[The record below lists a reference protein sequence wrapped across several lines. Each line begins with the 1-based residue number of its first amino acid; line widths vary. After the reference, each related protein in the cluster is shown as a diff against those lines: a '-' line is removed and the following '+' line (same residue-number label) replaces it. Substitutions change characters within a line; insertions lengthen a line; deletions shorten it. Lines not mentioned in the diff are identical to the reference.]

1 MNQTNTPSLSPTSSP
16 SLIPELTTTVAL
28 LANQTRFNET
38 ISGEIEKALDLVLL
52 TLAPTTPP
60 PTSINYTAATSF
72 PAASQVATLSPTS
85 LNATNATIQTNL
97 AVDTLLNQGYIF
109 SASPYEPSGWA
120 EIFAV
125 TLLSMA
131 IFLLPSLVALGTTC
145 LKQEDTASISV
156 GSPNASPTTL
166 PPPPP
171 LPRLRKWCL
180 SMANYAKVFQGF
192 MLPQTWIARD
202 CDRLGCEAASLLL
215 VERELGRFLL
225 FLAVV
230 INAVLVPIYVSFP
243 RQPLASDFTPYTF
256 QNVPVQSLWWL
267 IWIQVIMVYLI
278 TWLTHRFSAYLE
290 QELGKIETRFF
301 LTNAQAATQSFYLVT
316 GKHGDML
323 TEPELLDK
331 CIKEWFPQAKPVAV
345 KLVLQ
350 TKLDEHMYEFK
361 CLLTCEDALT
371 AAPVGLQAQLAPNPK
386 DILWDA
392 FAHSRIVIYL
402 RAWGVNLVLMVTLFL
417 FTTPV
422 TFISFW
428 STVSG
433 DTATT
438 TTTQQSEGM
447 GYTYVQMV
455 SHIRTYS
462 PWFGDFIFGFLP
474 QLLLVVCDAYLL
486 MFLSLSAKQFEV
498 FLTTSEREISLL
510 KKSYW
515 FLLFNTL
522 ILPSLALG
530 SVGSFV
536 GRLFENETS
545 AFALLGKAFVTSSGA
560 FTLTFVATQ
569 TWVGA
574 SLDIARL
581 SERFYLCVMTRCVK
595 RWQRKQPGSGE
606 MSLELDFGGEYAI
619 SLVMFALCIM
629 FATVVPPIL
638 LFGVVYFFVKQGTD
652 DYLLR
657 HVFAETGKLPKA
669 YVGRSAIRYL
679 PIALVLLQSSLFGFF
694 SSEACM
700 PKQTEAVAMGG
711 IPCVNKD
718 YSGVLVVRGTFAQ
731 LLAMLLCL
739 VSTCVLALR
748 EWILATKRAVPLSP
762 HRRHHSS
769 ANQQKRRAP
778 SVADDDE
785 ETAKMIV

>member
-1 MNQTNTPSLSPTSSP
+1 MWLGTVHNHMNQTLTPSPSLSPTSSP
-16 SLIPELTTTVAL
+16 SLIPGSTVAL
-28 LANQTRFNET
+28 PANQTRFNET
-38 ISGEIEKALDLVLL
+38 LSEEIEKALDLVLL

-60 PTSINYTAATSF
+60 PASVNFSTSF
-72 PAASQVATLSPTS
+72 PAASPVATSSPTL

-125 TLLSMA
+125 MLLSMA
-131 IFLLPSLVALGTTC
+131 IFLLPSMVALGTTC
-145 LKQEDTASISV
+145 LKQEPASV
-156 GSPNASPTTL
+156 GSPTT
-166 PPPPP
+166 PSSPPPP
-171 LPRLRKWCL
+171 LARLRKWCL
-180 SMANYAKVFQGF
+180 SMANYAKVFHGF
-192 MLPQTWIARD
+192 VLPQTWIASD

-215 VERELGRFLL
+215 MERELGRFLL

-256 QNVPVQSLWWL
+256 QNVPVQSLWGL
-267 IWIQVIMVYLI
+267 IWVQVAMVYLI
-278 TWLTHRFSAYLE
+278 TGLTHRFSVYLE
-290 QELGKIETRFF
+290 QELGKIETRFS

-316 GKHGDML
+316 GKHGSAL

-331 CIKEWFPQAKPVAV
+331 CAKEWFPQAKPLAV

-361 CLLTCEDALT
+361 CLLTCEDALAVT
-371 AAPVGLQAQLAPNPK
+371 AVPVGLHVCLAPNPK

-392 FAHSRIVIYL
+392 FAHSRVVIYL
-402 RAWGVNLVLMVTLFL
+402 RAWGVNLVLAVMLFL

-438 TTTQQSEGM
+438 TTTATTQQSEGV
-447 GYTYVQMV
+447 GYTYVQIV
-455 SHIRTYS
+455 AHVKTYS

-581 SERFYLCVMTRCVK
+581 SERFYLCMMTRCVK
-595 RWQRKQPGSGE
+595 RWRRRQPESDD

-679 PIALVLLQSSLFGFF
+679 PIALILLQSSLFGFF

-700 PKQTEAVAMGG
+700 PQQTDAVAMGSV
-711 IPCVNKD
+711 PCVNKD

-739 VSTCVLALR
+739 VATCVLALR
-748 EWILATKRAVPLSP
+748 EWIVSTKRAPKLK
-762 HRRHHSS
+762 SS
-769 ANQQKRRAP
+769 
-778 SVADDDE
+778 SVAKEKGDDE